1 MRVAYIL
8 PPSVIVSGVSN
19 GVRVQA
25 ESWKSGIEA
34 LGVDVVTIDVW
45 GNYDWKSFDIIHIF
59 GYGIWLDEFLPSIF
73 ERTTAKIICS
83 PIIDAVRSC
92 WLSRIA
98 TYCEFP
104 FFRMYS
110 SWGRLKKSDKYIHT
124 YLVRSEFEKQ
134 YLLQTL
140 KITQERIV
148 LQPLSYRIMPT
159 ANIHSKEDFCLH
171 VSLLSNDRKNVKRLV
186 ESAIKYKYKLV
197 LAGNY
202 GSPAFLKE
210 LQKLIGNNSNVEIL
224 GFVSE
229 EKLKELYE
237 RAKAFALP
245 SIYGEGV
252 GLVAL
257 EAAVYGCDIV
267 ITNIGGPKEYYSNL
281 AYIINPY
288 SIDEIGQSV
297 FDILNGKT
305 FQPQLREHIMKNYN
319 VDVLNHRLLEIY
331 KRIMKISV

>member
-104 FFRMYS
+104 
-110 SWGRLKKSDKYIHT
+110 L
-124 YLVRSEFEKQ
+124 
-134 YLLQTL
+134 
-140 KITQERIV
+140 
-148 LQPLSYRIMPT
+148 
-159 ANIHSKEDFCLH
+159 
-171 VSLLSNDRKNVKRLV
+171 
-186 ESAIKYKYKLV
+186 
-197 LAGNY
+197 
-202 GSPAFLKE
+202 
-210 LQKLIGNNSNVEIL
+210 
-224 GFVSE
+224 
-229 EKLKELYE
+229 
-237 RAKAFALP
+237 
-245 SIYGEGV
+245 
-252 GLVAL
+252 
-257 EAAVYGCDIV
+257 
-267 ITNIGGPKEYYSNL
+267 
-281 AYIINPY
+281 
-288 SIDEIGQSV
+288 
-297 FDILNGKT
+297 
-305 FQPQLREHIMKNYN
+305 
-319 VDVLNHRLLEIY
+319 
-331 KRIMKISV
+331 